1 MATEF
6 EIKLRA
12 KSVEQLGEILRDAQV
27 VKFAQEKLREIHM
40 RTTYFDTA
48 DGALSSRRW
57 MFRVRQENEKSV
69 VTMKTPGEGYARG
82 EWECEG
88 KTPEEAIGT
97 LVSKGAP
104 EELLTLT
111 KAGLQMVC
119 GAEFVRLTQ
128 PLRLSDGTTCEICA
142 DGGELLGGCR
152 KEPFCEL
159 ELELTRGDG
168 AALLAF
174 AGELSRKYG
183 LTEEQKS
190 KFVRARRLADGK

>member
-48 DGALSSRRW
+48 DGALSERRW
-57 MFRVRQENEKSV
+57 MLRVRQENEKSV
-69 VTMKTPGEGYARG
+69 VTMKTPGEGYVRG

-97 LVSKGAP
+97 LV
-104 EELLTLT
+104 
-111 KAGLQMVC
+111 
-119 GAEFVRLTQ
+119 
-128 PLRLSDGTTCEICA
+128 
-142 DGGELLGGCR
+142 
-152 KEPFCEL
+152 
-159 ELELTRGDG
+159 
-168 AALLAF
+168 
-174 AGELSRKYG
+174 
-183 LTEEQKS
+183 
-190 KFVRARRLADGK
+190 

>member
-57 MFRVRQENEKSV
+57 MLRVRQENEKSV

-97 LVSKGAP
+97 LVQKGAP
-104 EELLTLT
+104 EELVELT
-111 KAGLQMVC
+111 KPGLEMVC

-128 PLRLSDGTTCEICA
+128 PLRLPDGTTCEICA
-142 DGGELLGGCR
+142 DGGELLGGR
-152 KEPFCEL
+152 HKEPFC
-159 ELELTRGDG
+159 
-168 AALLAF
+168 
-174 AGELSRKYG
+174 ELSRKYG
-183 LTEEQKS
+183 LIEEQKS